1 MRIYLVDGTYE
12 LFRSHF
18 GQPPRVAPDGMQ
30 VSAVR
35 GLIQSLLSLITSRN
49 VTHIAVAFDSE
60 VKSFRNKLFDGYKD
74 GSDTPEEL
82 QMQFTLA
89 ERAVAAL
96 GITYWPMMEYEAD
109 DALGTAAVTY
119 AKNTEVEKVYICSP
133 DKDLSQVVSGDRIVC
148 FDRRKNLILGES
160 GIKDKFGVLP
170 ESIPDYLGLMG
181 DSSDGIP
188 GIPKWG
194 AKSSSTLL
202 ARYMHI
208 EKIPSH
214 HRFWDVS
221 VRGASGLSKSLE
233 SNRDKAD
240 LYKKLAT
247 LKLDVPISQNV
258 DDLNWTGADPEMF
271 RQFCLELG
279 MPNLTRQ
286 IKKWRT

>member
-1 MRIYLVDGTYE
+1 
-12 LFRSHF
+12 
-18 GQPPRVAPDGMQ
+18 
-30 VSAVR
+30 
-35 GLIQSLLSLITSRN
+35 
-49 VTHIAVAFDSE
+49 
-60 VKSFRNKLFDGYKD
+60 
-74 GSDTPEEL
+74 
-82 QMQFTLA
+82 
-89 ERAVAAL
+89 
-96 GITYWPMMEYEAD
+96 
-109 DALGTAAVTY
+109 
-119 AKNTEVEKVYICSP
+119 
-133 DKDLSQVVSGDRIVC
+133 
-148 FDRRKNLILGES
+148 
-160 GIKDKFGVLP
+160 
-170 ESIPDYLGLMG
+170 MG

-208 EKIPSH
+208 EKIPSD

-271 RQFCLELG
+271 RRFCLELG